1 MQLAYVKIDKEF
13 SDLNI
18 NELGFIYD
26 TEKHRSTV
34 YLNGVCS
41 ILDTVKIDY
50 VLTIPNFE
58 YLYYTAALFR
68 HLMLISDES
77 IKKFLIEVFNTLPV
91 KFWQI
96 PASTSGKYH
105 PKESNTIGG
114 LVKHTLATV
123 YFTRELCSAFGC
135 KASYA
140 DILLGA
146 SMLHD
151 IGKALDEPH
160 DIVAATGLRHIAK
173 NYTSGEVN
181 ELVECVRWHMGRWA
195 TGSTDCQ
202 PNEVG
207 NKKFPFDFTIP
218 QQILHMADYAASRK
232 RVNFDYEDLLC
243 GNI

>member
-1 MQLAYVKIDKEF
+1 MQLAYVKIDTMPI
-13 SDLNI
+13 DLNL
-18 NELGFIYD
+18 NELGLIYD
-26 TEKHRSTV
+26 SNKDRSVV
-34 YLNGVCS
+34 YLNGVSS
-41 ILDTVKIDY
+41 ILDTVKIDF

-68 HLMLISDES
+68 HLMLITDET
-77 IKKFLIEVFNTLPV
+77 IKKFVIEVFNTLPV

-96 PASTSGKYH
+96 PASTSGAHH

-114 LVKHTLATV
+114 LIKHTLATV
-123 YFTRELCSAFGC
+123 YFTLELCEAFNIN
-135 KASYA
+135 K

-160 DIVAATGLRHIAK
+160 DIVAATNIRRLAK
-173 NYTSGEVN
+173 EYSSGEIN
-181 ELVECVRWHMGRWA
+181 ELVECVRWHMGCWA
-195 TGSTDCQ
+195 TGSTNCQ
-202 PNEVG
+202 TNEVG
-207 NKKFPFDFTIP
+207 GKKFPFDFTIP
-218 QQILHMADYAASRK
+218 QQIIHIADYVASRK